1 MGQGQKYLKLLR
13 LPGFTP
19 MAVAMFVLGTALSFT
34 APYVSLYGVNHAHM
48 SPGRLGFF
56 MTLMAIS
63 GVVISRYMGKR
74 SDAAPNR
81 RPYVL
86 AANFAAVIGYS
97 GLGLTSNY
105 WLILILGCVFLGIAA
120 ATLPQMFSYSKV
132 ALRFSDSEEEDLGTA
147 GLRTL
152 VSIAWVFGPSIGAIL
167 LSLLDFGGL
176 FGIAAGCFGAA
187 GLLVFYARMQPPV
200 PAHHVKTPLAVPL
213 ESPLADLSLPERS
226 TVDEETTAPPPGR
239 PIVMAASRASAANPP
254 QANGRAAA
262 GAMALHTSASA
273 VPTAAMSTTAA
284 ATAPTLPSSTPTATV
299 AAPVPPSAAMPFA
312 AATASASATNDAAA
326 RSAVSA
332 ATPSTRANKP
342 ASPAIVLAFIAF
354 TLIGVS
360 GAAVMIAL
368 PIYMVNVLHG
378 NSHQVAM
385 MFGWGALLEV
395 PIMLGFGLNS
405 KRLPKGKLI
414 AAGAVIHVIYFV
426 GILLADSAEH
436 LVPLQAAN
444 AFVVAVFSCLGMQYF
459 QELMPD
465 EPGSATT
472 LFFNTN
478 RVGAILAGVLAGWI
492 AGVFGYRYVFVMCA
506 LLSSCA
512 FILLAMLARQDGR
525 SRIHP
530 TGAKLAN

>member
-1 MGQGQKYLKLLR
+1 VGQGQKYLKLLR

-19 MAVAMFVLGTALSFT
+19 MAIAMFVLGTALSFT

-48 SPGRLGFF
+48 SPGQLGFF
-56 MTLMAIS
+56 MTMMAIS

-86 AANFAAVIGYS
+86 AANFAAVIGYA

-105 WLILILGCVFLGIAA
+105 WLILILGCLFLGIAA

-132 ALRFSDSEEEDLGTA
+132 ALPFSDSDEEDLGTA

-167 LSLLDFGGL
+167 LSLLDFDGL
-176 FGIAAGCFGAA
+176 FGIAAGCFGTA
-187 GLLVFYARMQPPV
+187 GLLVFYAKMQPPV
-200 PAHHVKTPLAVPL
+200 PAHHVKTPPAAPL
-213 ESPLADLSLPERS
+213 EGSMADLSLPERS
-226 TVDEETTAPPPGR
+226 TVDVDGAPAAKVPL
-239 PIVMAASRASAANPP
+239 VAASRASAATASRAVALPLSPSARNSAAAVPSAAAVASAPATHQTTGRRNPTAFG
-254 QANGRAAA
+254 QSTAA
-262 GAMALHTSASA
+262 GA
-273 VPTAAMSTTAA
+273 P
-284 ATAPTLPSSTPTATV
+284 
-299 AAPVPPSAAMPFA
+299 
-312 AATASASATNDAAA
+312 N
-326 RSAVSA
+326 
-332 ATPSTRANKP
+332 RA
-342 ASPAIVLAFIAF
+342 ILLAFIAF

-395 PIMLGFGLNS
+395 PIMLGFGLSS
-405 KRLPKGKLI
+405 KRLPKSKLI
-414 AAGAVIHVIYFV
+414 AAGAVIHVIYFI
-426 GILLADSAEH
+426 GIMLADSAEH

-444 AFVVAVFSCLGMQYF
+444 AFVVSVFSCLGMQYF
-459 QELMPD
+459 QELMPN
-465 EPGSATT
+465 EPGGATT

-506 LLSSCA
+506 VLSSSA
-512 FILLAMLARQDGR
+512 FVLLVILARQESRLRVR
-525 SRIHP
+525 S
-530 TGAKLAN
+530 GAAKLAN

>member
-1 MGQGQKYLKLLR
+1 MGQGHKYLKLLR
-13 LPGFTP
+13 LPGFTS
-19 MAVAMFVLGTALSFT
+19 MAIAMFVLGTALSFT

-56 MTLMAIS
+56 MTMMAIS

-86 AANFAAVIGYS
+86 AANFAAVIGYA
-97 GLGLTSNY
+97 GMGLTSNY

-120 ATLPQMFSYSKV
+120 ATLPQMFSYSKT
-132 ALRFSDSEEEDLGTA
+132 ALAFSDSEEEDLGSA
-147 GLRTL
+147 ALRTL

-167 LSLLDFGGL
+167 LSLLDFDGL
-176 FGIAAGCFGAA
+176 FGIAAGCFATA
-187 GLLVFYARMQPPV
+187 GLLVFYAKMQPPT
-200 PAHHVKTPLAVPL
+200 PAHHARPPPAVPFDSAL
-213 ESPLADLSLPERS
+213 VDLSVPERS
-226 TVDEETTAPPPGR
+226 TVDADVPAPGKTSA
-239 PIVMAASRASAANPP
+239 IAASRASAS
-254 QANGRAAA
+254 
-262 GAMALHTSASA
+262 ALPSNISRSASSS
-273 VPTAAMSTTAA
+273 AASRSASTV
-284 ATAPTLPSSTPTATV
+284 LPS
-299 AAPVPPSAAMPFA
+299 AM
-312 AATASASATNDAAA
+312 ATASTSATTAGRRDLVVADHAS
-326 RSAVSA
+326 RGKSHQ
-332 ATPSTRANKP
+332 RA
-342 ASPAIVLAFIAF
+342 ILLAFVAF

-395 PIMLGFGLNS
+395 PIMLGFGLSS
-405 KRLPKGKLI
+405 KRLPKSKLI
-414 AAGAVIHVIYFV
+414 AAGAVIHVIYFI
-426 GILLADSAEH
+426 GIMLADSAEH

-444 AFVVAVFSCLGMQYF
+444 AFVVSVFSCLGMQYF
-459 QELMPD
+459 QELMPN

-506 LLSSCA
+506 LLSSAA
-512 FILLAMLARQDGR
+512 FVLLFILARQESR
-525 SRIHP
+525 SRLRS
-530 TGAKLAN
+530 GVAKLAN